1 VTVRVQQMGDE
12 ALLLDVDP
20 DDAVAP
26 AALATAI
33 SAVAH
38 PAVAEVVPAAVT
50 VLVRT
55 TPGADLVAVAAAVTD
70 CARHASGKDAPD
82 TGDEVVVP
90 VVYDGADLAEVAGL
104 TGLTQREIVAAHT
117 GQVWTVAFCGFAPG
131 FGYLRGEDDR
141 LHVPRRS
148 SPRTRVSAG
157 AVALADEFT
166 GIYPTPSPGGWQL
179 IGRTDL
185 RVWDLDRRP
194 PALLRPGVRVRFVA
208 TGEGT
213 APGGG

>member
-1 VTVRVQQMGDE
+1 MGDQ
-12 ALLLDVDP
+12 AVLVDVDDGP
-20 DDAVAP
+20 AP

-33 SAVAH
+33 TAAAH
-38 PAVAEVVPAAVT
+38 PAIDEVVPAATT

-55 TPGADLVAVAAAVTD
+55 TPGADLAAVAAAV
-70 CARHASGKDAPD
+70 RASAGAATERSADA
-82 TGDEVVVP
+82 TEELVVP
-90 VVYDGADLAEVAGL
+90 VVYDGADLTEVAGH
-104 TGLTQREIVAAHT
+104 TGLSPDQVVAAHT

-148 SPRTRVSAG
+148 SPRTRVPAG
-157 AVALADEFT
+157 AVALAGEFT
-166 GIYPTPSPGGWQL
+166 GVYPRPSPGGWQL

-185 RVWDLDRRP
+185 PVWDLDRRP

-208 TGEGT
+208 R
-213 APGGG
+213 